1 MQVKIT
7 RPIMLGGK
15 TYRPGAHDVQVQDG
29 ERWFFDALLAS
40 GAVESLQKAAQM
52 PAQTPEAAPQGEG
65 SPAPVKARKTRKK
78 AA

>member
-1 MQVKIT
+1 MQVKIK

-40 GAVESLQKAAQM
+40 GDVETTSKAVEKPQEPAKEPDATPAA
-52 PAQTPEAAPQGEG
+52 PEAEKP
-65 SPAPVKARKTRKK
+65 RKRAKK
-78 AA
+78 AD